1 MATRNNEDK
10 SHKNNVESNK
20 PERKGYIYLMNTV
33 KKSAVILMV
42 DGSSVGLVTER
53 NTGLLGFW

>member
-33 KKSAVILMV
+33 RNQQL
-42 DGSSVGLVTER
+42 SS
-53 NTGLLGFW
+53 W